1 MKHIDIYVHYLYN
14 GSIELSTIEC
24 DRRIHRTYMGY
35 SLESAKRLFRQFVAE
50 EIKEYE
56 AEFSR

>member
-1 MKHIDIYVHYLYN
+1 MKHIDVFVHYLPN

-24 DRRIHRTYMGY
+24 DRRIHRTYSGY
-35 SLESAKRLFRQFVAE
+35 SLESAKRHFRQFVVE